1 MTTKTY
7 VALHSVKMD
16 GKSYSPG
23 ELIAV
28 PEKEVERLLAVGAIA
43 DISEGK
49 KTLAARAAR
58 TSAARKAAA
67 RAAKEKKA

>member
-7 VALHSVKMD
+7 IALHSVKLD
-16 GKSYSPG
+16 GKNYGPG

-28 PEKEVERLLAVGAIA
+28 PEEEVERLLAVGAIA
-43 DISEGK
+43 DIPEGK
-49 KTLAARAAR
+49 KTLAARAAH
-58 TSAARKAAA
+58 TSAARKLAG